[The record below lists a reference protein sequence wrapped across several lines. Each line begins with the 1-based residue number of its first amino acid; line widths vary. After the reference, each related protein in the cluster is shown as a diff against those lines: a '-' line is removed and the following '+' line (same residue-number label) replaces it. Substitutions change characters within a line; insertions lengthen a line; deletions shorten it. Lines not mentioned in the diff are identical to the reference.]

1 MQIIYVHG
9 LNSSHL
15 AMKGNLLKDYCA
27 KNFPEITVHCPN
39 LNVSP
44 DKVVEILDNLIAKDP
59 QNTGLVGSSLGG
71 FFSMIMA
78 NKTGCKTVL
87 LNPSTNPAKSLTR
100 FYQGDLASLA
110 DDTVLHKTQT
120 GWDITKADLTW
131 LANNRPESAKFPENF
146 LVMLKKGDETIPY
159 EIAVEYFSQP
169 NKQSHIVIDEG
180 GDHRMTDFETKLG
193 QVVQFLFGK
202 VV

>member
-27 KNFPEITVHCPN
+27 KYFPEINVHCPN

-44 DKVVEILDNLIAKDP
+44 EKVVAILDELIAKDP
-59 QNTGLVGSSLGG
+59 KTGLVGSSLGG
-71 FFSMIMA
+71 FFSIIMA
-78 NKTGCKTVL
+78 NKTGCKAVL

-100 FYQGDLASLA
+100 FYDGDLASLPE
-110 DDTVLHKTQT
+110 DSVLHKTDT

-131 LANNRPESAKFPENF
+131 LANNRPESTKIPENF

-159 EIAVEYFSQP
+159 EIAMQYFSQP
-169 NKQSHIVIDEG
+169 NKQSHIIIDEG
-180 GDHRMTDFETKLG
+180 GNHRMTDFDTKLG

>member
-15 AMKGNLLKDYCA
+15 AMKGTLLKDYCA
-27 KNFPEITVHCPN
+27 KYFPEINVHCPN

-44 DKVVEILDNLIAKDP
+44 EKVVAILDELIAKDP
-59 QNTGLVGSSLGG
+59 KTGLVGSSLGG
-71 FFSMIMA
+71 FFSIIMA
-78 NKTGCKTVL
+78 NKTGCKAVL

-100 FYQGDLASLA
+100 FYDGDLASLPEYS
-110 DDTVLHKTQT
+110 VLHKTDT

-131 LANNRPESAKFPENF
+131 LANNRPQSTKIPENF

-180 GDHRMTDFETKLG
+180 GNHRMTDFDTKLG
-193 QVVQFLFGK
+193 QIVQFLFGK
-202 VV
+202 I